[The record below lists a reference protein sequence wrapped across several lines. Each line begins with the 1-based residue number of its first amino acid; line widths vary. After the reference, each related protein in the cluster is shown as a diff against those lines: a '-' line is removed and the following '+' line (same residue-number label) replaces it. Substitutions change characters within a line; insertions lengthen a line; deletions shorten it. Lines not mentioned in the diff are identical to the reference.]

1 MDNFDLRKYLA
12 EDKLNEV
19 YKGENLSKILKLRS
33 DLQNANDSLSFLVK
47 NDPDFGWQKF
57 LDTTNAMLRA
67 VDNLK

>member
-1 MDNFDLRKYLA
+1 MDKFDLRKYLA

-47 NDPDFGWQKF
+47 NDPDFGQQKF